1 MDSGSGIGI
10 KEDNLDR
17 NVSPGEDFYRFAC
30 GGWLE
35 ANPLPDDFSCY
46 GTFDELAE
54 QNRCRLKEIIDD
66 IITQD
71 NAPGSDAAR
80 IADLYAMVMDTE
92 RRDAEGMIPLKPYME
107 RIAAIDD
114 MEKLLDAMVELDP
127 YGVTGYFDVSIGPDL
142 KESKSNIVG
151 MSQGGLTLGDKE
163 YYTDRDRQTA
173 TIRRAFKRHIVRM
186 LMIAGYNRKE
196 ANFRMRTIW
205 RLEKRLAKVSRSNT
219 RLRNPA
225 ANYHRMSIGQLY
237 ERLPGIN
244 WDCFFGKLGLY
255 EVDFV
260 DVAQPEAI
268 AEAIKLLNEE
278 PIEDQKI
285 LMEWQLIDSNGTYL
299 GKEADE
305 ADFDFYGRIL
315 SGQKSQKPMWKRAIS
330 TVNGTLGDAL
340 GRLYAE
346 RYFSSE
352 AKERI
357 IVMFSSLKRALAR
370 RIEVQDWMSDKS
382 KALALE
388 KLEAFK
394 FKIGYP
400 DKWRDYSKMEIDS
413 SKSLVENNASINR
426 FFWND

>member
-92 RRDAEGMIPLKPYME
+92 RRDAEGMMPLKPYME

-114 MEKLLDAMVELDP
+114 REKLLDAMVELDP

-196 ANFRMRTIW
+196 ANSRM
-205 RLEKRLAKVSRSNT
+205 
-219 RLRNPA
+219 
-225 ANYHRMSIGQLY
+225 
-237 ERLPGIN
+237 
-244 WDCFFGKLGLY
+244 
-255 EVDFV
+255 
-260 DVAQPEAI
+260 
-268 AEAIKLLNEE
+268 
-278 PIEDQKI
+278 
-285 LMEWQLIDSNGTYL
+285 
-299 GKEADE
+299 
-305 ADFDFYGRIL
+305 
-315 SGQKSQKPMWKRAIS
+315 
-330 TVNGTLGDAL
+330 
-340 GRLYAE
+340 
-346 RYFSSE
+346 
-352 AKERI
+352 
-357 IVMFSSLKRALAR
+357 
-370 RIEVQDWMSDKS
+370 
-382 KALALE
+382 
-388 KLEAFK
+388 
-394 FKIGYP
+394 
-400 DKWRDYSKMEIDS
+400 
-413 SKSLVENNASINR
+413 
-426 FFWND
+426 